1 MKQFIIHPITRKK
14 VTSYKL
20 SLVNKGK
27 LLFEL
32 PRLFGRAADAERM
45 CKAINPAF
53 GVKRA

>member
-1 MKQFIIHPITRKK
+1 MKTFIIRPVTRKQ
-14 VTSYKL
+14 VTTYKL

-45 CKAINPAF
+45 CKAINP
-53 GVKRA
+53 GYSVKRP

>member
-1 MKQFIIHPITRKK
+1 MKTFIICPITRNK
-14 VTSYKL
+14 VTRFKL

-45 CKAINPAF
+45 CKAINPAY